1 MIPSTPLTLK
11 DVAEIIMGQSPAGED
26 CNREGL
32 GLPLLNGPTEFGP
45 SHPHPTQFTTDPKK
59 RALTGDL
66 LFCVR
71 GSTTGRMN
79 WADQEYAIGRGI
91 AAIRHKLKPKLQ
103 PLVRAVIE
111 QHLPALLQ
119 AATGSTFPNVSGPQ
133 LASIPFPS
141 LKPSAAVAI
150 ASILGALDE
159 KIELNRRM
167 NETLEAIARAIFKDW
182 FVDFGPTRAKMEGRG
197 PYLALD
203 IWSLFPDRLDD
214 EGKPEGWKREPLGT
228 HMSNLDSKRV
238 PVSGGERAKRQ
249 GPFPYHGATGVM
261 DHIDAYL
268 FDGIYLLVGEDGSVV
283 RENGIA
289 FTQYVWGKI
298 WVNNH
303 AHVLQGKG
311 SVSTEQ
317 LLLYFQHEVV
327 TPYITGAVQLK
338 LSQGRMN
345 AMPFIYAGPDVCQ
358 AFSNTVA
365 PFFAKYRANVD
376 ESQSLAA
383 MRDLL
388 LPKLMS
394 GEVRV
399 KEAEKLIGE
408 AA

>member
-167 NETLEAIARAIFKDW
+167 NETLEAIARAFFKDW

-197 PYLALD
+197 PYLAPD

-289 FTQYVWGKI
+289 FLARAVHHMAELARIDEQDLTPPVPQLCVPRDAVRLVPRQKPQANRNLGRI
-298 WVNNH
+298 
-303 AHVLQGKG
+303 
-311 SVSTEQ
+311 EQ
-317 LLLYFQHEVV
+317 LARKRDHAIHHSSAKAGTRCIAGHRLYSRQRRTH
-327 TPYITGAVQLK
+327 PGHG
-338 LSQGRMN
+338 S
-345 AMPFIYAGPDVCQ
+345 
-358 AFSNTVA
+358 
-365 PFFAKYRANVD
+365 
-376 ESQSLAA
+376 AA
-383 MRDLL
+383 
-388 LPKLMS
+388 LP
-394 GEVRV
+394 
-399 KEAEKLIGE
+399 
-408 AA
+408 